1 MIDVILDL
9 LPDETGEVIGCALM
23 GGMTYLYIDNLEAQ
37 IDNQKSKAEE
47 IKGKMEDLSRKF
59 NSSCLS
65 PEAINYLK
73 NEKKG

>member
-9 LPDETGEVIGCALM
+9 LPDETGEVIGFALM
-23 GGMTYLYIDNLEAQ
+23 GGMTYLYIDNLDAQ
-37 IDNQKSKAEE
+37 IENQKSKAEE

-59 NSSCLS
+59 NSNCLS

>member
-23 GGMTYLYIDNLEAQ
+23 GGITYLYIDHLEAQ
-37 IDNQKSKAEE
+37 NKNEKSKAQE
-47 IKGKMEDLSRKF
+47 IKAKMEDLSRKF
-59 NSSCLS
+59 NASCLS